1 MSKMFIDK
9 STLGSPYRVSYN
21 AIRNVGDPTLDGHH
35 HDILSLLI
43 HLADLLKKRRWEPSN
58 QEVRVHTI
66 DLFMRIRDS
75 LAQHCEIE
83 ENLMR
88 QKGYPLLKEHQE
100 EHDLLLVR
108 LDGFIYHC
116 RRHGHPS
123 FRLVKVLFAFGFWL
137 TSMSR
142 TPNSVIIYWPFHPK
156 SFPHPVNSCRC
167 LELNQ

>member
-9 STLGSPYRVSYN
+9 STLGSPYRISYN
-21 AIRNVGDPTLDGHH
+21 ALRNIGDPTLDSHH

-66 DLFMRIRDS
+66 DLFLKIRDS
-75 LAQHCEIE
+75 LAKHCEIE

-123 FRLVKVLFAFGFWL
+123 FRLVKDFIRVWFLAHVNESDAQFRDYLLAAPSKTFPPPSEFAPLLG
-137 TSMSR
+137 T
-142 TPNSVIIYWPFHPK
+142 
-156 SFPHPVNSCRC
+156 
-167 LELNQ
+167 